1 MADNNNKS
9 NGSML
14 GEISTIRNILMGEQM
29 SQYEERFAE
38 MQTALDVAQGKLEK
52 ELLATAGSTDDR
64 LGKLEKDLNARF
76 DKLEKLLTDNVAQ
89 MNKRLDDVSNADKH
103 QLGEMLAAMGQKLM
117 SK

>member
-1 MADNNNKS
+1 MAENNKKS

-29 SQYEERFAE
+29 SKYEERFAE
-38 MQTALDVAQGKLEK
+38 MQTALEAAQGTLEK
-52 ELLATAGSTDDR
+52 ELRATAGNTDNR
-64 LGKLEKDLNARF
+64 LEKLEKDVNARF
-76 DKLEKLLTDNVAQ
+76 DKLEKLLLDNIAQ

-103 QLGEMLAAMGQKLM
+103 QLGEMLAAMGKKLM